1 MEVSRKSQTGLPWA
15 VSRACLALS
24 LLGACH
30 PGPPTKTDQAA
41 AFHVDKDVVSVA
53 SKGPIAFDVTE
64 VKRGSALPLPPATAR
79 ITTVE
84 ALTSP
89 SFAPLSGRVIES
101 QVHLGDQVKKGQ
113 QLVLVRT
120 ADLPALERDVRS
132 AELAVTTKGASVERM
147 RALVESRAGSQ
158 NDLLLAQSELSESK
172 LSLQA
177 AKAKLNSLQI
187 ARSKDETAY
196 WVLANRSGTV
206 VQLDATP
213 GSLVGPERAAPVV
226 TIADLAEVLAVADVP
241 QRDAIELQKGR
252 IAHVFPFG
260 AAGESITGTVEVV
273 SDVVDQERQ
282 TVPVRVRVDNTARK
296 LRPNAYVDLSFEA
309 GSARPVVLVPSVAVV
324 RDGADAVVFVETK
337 SGSFKRRPVVV
348 GRRNHDEVEVVSGI
362 ASGER
367 VVTTGALLLVNALDI
382 GA

>member
-1 MEVSRKSQTGLPWA
+1 MSPNNQAGL
-15 VSRACLALS
+15 VRAAPLVCLL

-30 PGPPTKTDQAA
+30 PSPPSTTERAA
-41 AFHVDKDVVSVA
+41 AFHVEKDEVSVA

-64 VKRGSALPLPPATAR
+64 VRRGAALPLPPVTAR

-89 SFAPLSGRVIES
+89 SFAPLAGRIIES
-101 QVHLGDQVKKGQ
+101 EVHLGDQVQKGQ

-120 ADLPALERDVRS
+120 ADLPALARDVRS
-132 AELAVTTKGASVERM
+132 AELAVATKGASVERM

-158 NDLLLAQSELSESK
+158 NDLLLAQSELSESR

-196 WVLANRSGTV
+196 WVLASRSGTV
-206 VQLDATP
+206 VQLDANP

-226 TIADLAEVLAVADVP
+226 TVADLAEVLAVADVP
-241 QRDAIELQKGR
+241 QRDAVELQKGR
-252 IAHVFPFG
+252 TAHVFPFG

-273 SDVVDQERQ
+273 SDVVDPERQ

-296 LRPNAYVDLSFEA
+296 LRPNAYVDLSFQA

-324 RDGADAVVFVETK
+324 RDGADAVVFVETA
-337 SGSFKRRPVVV
+337 SGSFRRRPVVL
-348 GRRNHDEVEVVSGI
+348 GRRTHDEVEVVSGVER
-362 ASGER
+362 GER

>member
-1 MEVSRKSQTGLPWA
+1 VA
-15 VSRACLALS
+15 VSYALLS
-24 LLGACH
+24 FVAIGACH
-30 PGPPTKTDQAA
+30 PSPPSSNDHTA
-41 AFHVDKDVVSVA
+41 AFHVEKDVVSVA
-53 SKGPIAFDVTE
+53 SKGPIAFEVTGA
-64 VKRGSALPLPPATAR
+64 KQGFALPLPPATAR

-101 QVHLGDQVKKGQ
+101 QVHLGDQVQKGQ

-132 AELAVTTKGASVERM
+132 SELAVTTKGASVERM

-158 NDLLLAQSELSESK
+158 NDLLLAQSELAESR

-206 VQLDATP
+206 VQLDAAP

-252 IAHVFPFG
+252 VAHVFPFG
-260 AAGESITGTVEVV
+260 AAGESLPGTIEVV

-282 TVPVRVRVDNTARK
+282 TVPVRVRVDNSARK
-296 LRPNAYVDLSFEA
+296 LRPNAYVDLSFET
-309 GSARPVVLVPSVAVV
+309 GTARPAVLVPSVAVV
-324 RDGADAVVFVETK
+324 RDGADAVVFVETAT
-337 SGSFKRRPVVV
+337 GSFRRRAVVV
-348 GRRNHDEVEVVSGI
+348 GRRTRDEVEVVSGV

>member
-1 MEVSRKSQTGLPWA
+1 MIVSSQRGPWLGA
-15 VSRACLALS
+15 SCALLTFVSSA
-24 LLGACH
+24 ACH
-30 PGPPTKTDQAA
+30 PGPPSSGDHTA

-53 SKGPIAFDVTE
+53 SKGPIAFE
-64 VKRGSALPLPPATAR
+64 VSHAKQGFALPLPPATAR

-89 SFAPLSGRVIES
+89 SFAPLAGRVIES
-101 QVHLGDQVKKGQ
+101 QVHLGDQVQKGQ

-132 AELAVTTKGASVERM
+132 SELAVTTKGASVERM

-158 NDLLLAQSELSESK
+158 NDLLLAQSELAESK

-206 VQLDATP
+206 VQLDAAP
-213 GSLVGPERAAPVV
+213 GSLVGPERALPVV

-252 IAHVFPFG
+252 LAHVFPFG
-260 AAGESITGTVEVV
+260 AAGESVEGTVEVV

-282 TVPVRVRVDNTARK
+282 TVPVRVRVDNRARK

-309 GSARPVVLVPSVAVV
+309 GTARPAVLVPSVAVV
-324 RDGADAVVFVETK
+324 RDGADAVVFVETT
-337 SGSFKRRPVVV
+337 SGSFKRRAVVV
-348 GRRNHDEVEVVSGI
+348 GRRTHDEVEVVSGV

-367 VVTTGALLLVNALDI
+367 VVTTGALLLVNALDM

>member
-1 MEVSRKSQTGLPWA
+1 VIVKSQRGLCVA
-15 VSRACLALS
+15 ASCALLSVVSI
-24 LLGACH
+24 GACH
-30 PGPPTKTDQAA
+30 PSPPSSNDHTA
-41 AFHVDKDVVSVA
+41 AFRVEKDVVSVA
-53 SKGPIAFDVTE
+53 SKGPLAFEVTSA
-64 VKRGSALPLPPATAR
+64 KQGFALPLPPATAR

-101 QVHLGDQVKKGQ
+101 QVHLGDQVQKGQ

-132 AELAVTTKGASVERM
+132 SELAVTTKGASVERM

-158 NDLLLAQSELSESK
+158 NDLLLAQSELAESK

-206 VQLDATP
+206 VQLDAAP

-252 IAHVFPFG
+252 LAHVFPFG
-260 AAGESITGTVEVV
+260 AAGESVPGTIEVV

-282 TVPVRVRVDNTARK
+282 TVPVRVRVDNSARK

-309 GSARPVVLVPSVAVV
+309 GTARPAVLVPSVAVV
-324 RDGADAVVFVETK
+324 RDGADAVVFVETAT
-337 SGSFKRRPVVV
+337 GSFKRRAVVV
-348 GRRNHDEVEVVSGI
+348 GRRTHDEVEVVSGV